1 MYLRVDRV
9 GERVGEENKNSER
22 LQVKDVDARLKGVE
36 LDGGKG

>member
-22 LQVKDVDARLKGVE
+22 LQVKDVDAGVE